1 MIEVITTDI
10 FLLGIMIVSTLTGL
24 VTEAIKKIVAERK
37 GSYRPNTIAGIVA
50 AILSACLSVG
60 YMIVSG
66 IAFTPTMIVYIL
78 ALMFIGWL
86 GAMVGY
92 DKITNLLTKTNK
104 KD

>member
-1 MIEVITTDI
+1 MMITTDI
-10 FLLGIMIVSTLTGL
+10 FLLGLMIVSTLTGL
-24 VTEAIKKIVAERK
+24 VTEAIKKIIAERN

-50 AILSACLSVG
+50 AILSAGLGVG
-60 YMIVSG
+60 YAVISDITFTAQIV
-66 IAFTPTMIVYIL
+66 VYII

-92 DKITNLLTKTNK
+92 DKVTNLFAKTNK